1 VSTRRG
7 IAWLA
12 VLCGIIAG
20 TLADRPMRR
29 PPLML
34 GGYRVLAAD
43 FHLHSSMWSNGA
55 LTPFGLVLEAERQGL
70 DVIAITG
77 HDEILDSLAG
87 RWFSRHIRGPLVIVG
102 EEIHTVDH
110 HIIALGISRTID
122 FRQPIATQL
131 DEIHAQGGV
140 AIAAHP
146 TRTYAPAFDDVLDRL
161 DGTEICHPVIY
172 ALRDGQAQLEA
183 FAAKGRFAA
192 IGSSDFNGFA
202 RLGLCRTYVFATD
215 RTETAVLAAI
225 RARRTVVYGLGGKAY
240 GDPALI
246 RLADE
251 VPRLREAASTD
262 ASPGLLD
269 WLSRAAGVFGLG
281 GLLLTRRR

>member
-1 VSTRRG
+1 MSTWRG
-7 IAWLA
+7 VAWLA
-12 VLCGIIAG
+12 ALCGIVAG
-20 TLADRPMRR
+20 TLADRPKPP

-43 FHLHSSMWSNGA
+43 FHLHSSMWSDGA

-77 HDEILDSLAG
+77 HNELWDAIAG
-87 RWFSRHIRGPLVIVG
+87 RWLSRHVDGPLVIVG

-110 HIIALGISRTID
+110 HVIALGLHHTVD
-122 FRQPIATQL
+122 FRRPIAEQL
-131 DEIHAQGGV
+131 DEVHAQGGL

-172 ALRDGQAQLEA
+172 ALHDGQQQLEA
-183 FAAKGRFAA
+183 FAAEGRFAA
-192 IGSSDFNGFA
+192 IGSSDFHGFA

-251 VPRLREAASTD
+251 VPRLREEASAD
-262 ASPGLLD
+262 PSPGLLD
-269 WLSRAAGVFGLG
+269 WISRVAGVFGLG
-281 GLLLTRRR
+281 GLLLSRRR